1 MNGMQTF
8 FVIGAMVLLGLL
20 ALNVNRFILSS
31 SESTYISEYMLAA
44 SNVAQMRLDE
54 VESRAFDEAVTNGT
68 VVTDPA
74 NFSALGTDAGE
85 AGEDN
90 YDDIDDY
97 NNSLKA
103 YSSPR
108 AGIFN
113 SKTVVNYVSMSNP
126 DSVVG
131 VKTRIK
137 RITVKVFAP
146 VLKKDTLR
154 MYYYSSY

>member
-31 SESTYISEYMLAA
+31 SESTYLSEYMLAA

-54 VESRAFDEAVTNGT
+54 VEAKAFDEAVANGA

-74 NFSALGTDAGE
+74 SFSALGADAGE
-85 AGEDN
+85 ANEDN

-103 YSSPR
+103 YSTPR

-113 SKTVVNYVSMSNP
+113 SRVVVNYVSLSNP
-126 DSVVG
+126 DSIVS

-146 VLKKDTLR
+146 ILKKDTLR